1 MYMLQQIF
9 LKALKGKNPA
19 NAKVREK
26 VGTIGGVAG
35 IVVNAIIFIIE
46 IIVGSAV
53 NSVAITADAFH
64 NLTDVVSSGITI
76 LTFRLANKPADKE
89 HPFGHGRIE
98 YISALFVAMVVMVIG
113 FEFIKTSIEKIMHPS
128 PVVFNL
134 VSLLLVIA
142 AIPLK
147 LLLSVFNR
155 NLGELI
161 GSSALKATSF
171 DALSDVLVLSVASV
185 SLIMSA
191 FTKIQIDG
199 YIGVVVAIFIMY
211 TGFMIARIELGPLL
225 GEAPDPILV
234 KNINDGVL
242 NADYVSGVHDL
253 IIHNYGPG
261 KFMATIHAEVPCDI
275 SILKIHDSID
285 RAEKYLSKKLGI
297 ILVIHMDPINN
308 NDEVVKAAKKVVS
321 VIIKEFVHVISMH
334 DFRVVGEGERKNLIF
349 DVVVDSSVVTES
361 DENMLKAGI
370 NEVVKRAN
378 PHYNTI
384 INVDKNYISP

>member
-1 MYMLQQIF
+1 MLQQIF

-113 FEFIKTSIEKIMHPS
+113 FEFTKTSIEKIMHPS

-211 TGFMIARIELGPLL
+211 TGFMIARTELGPLL

-321 VIIKEFVHVISMH
+321 VIIKEFAHVISMH

>member
-1 MYMLQQIF
+1 MLQQLF
-9 LKALKGKNPA
+9 LKALKGRNPA
-19 NAKVREK
+19 DAKVREK

-35 IVVNAIIFIIE
+35 ITVNALIFIIE
-46 IIVGSAV
+46 IVVGSAV

-76 LTFRLANKPADKE
+76 LTFHLANKPADKE

-98 YISALFVAMVVMVIG
+98 YVSALFIAMVVMVIG
-113 FEFIKTSIEKIMHPS
+113 FEFTKTSIEKIMHPS
-128 PVVFNL
+128 PVIFNL
-134 VSLLLVIA
+134 ISLLLVIA
-142 AIPLK
+142 SIPLK
-147 LLLSVFNR
+147 FLLSVFNR

-161 GSSALKATSF
+161 GSAALKATSF
-171 DALSDVLVLSVASV
+171 DAMSDVLVLSVASI

-199 YIGVVVAIFIMY
+199 YIGVAVAAFIMY
-211 TGFMIARIELGPLL
+211 TGFSIARKELGPLL
-225 GEAPDPILV
+225 GEAPDPLLV
-234 KNINDGVL
+234 KSVIDGVL
-242 NADYVSGVHDL
+242 HADYVSGVHDL

-297 ILVIHMDPINN
+297 ILVIHMDPLNN
-308 NDEVVKAAKKVVS
+308 NDEVVKEAKKVVAG
-321 VIIKEFVHVISMH
+321 VIKDFPNVISMH

-349 DVVVDSSVVTES
+349 DVVVDSSVVTQC
-361 DENMLKAGI
+361 DEERLKTGI
-370 NEVVKRAN
+370 CEVVKRAN
-378 PHYNTI
+378 PHYNSI